1 MYVSV
6 SVCNRKR
13 VHGLGGKLYL
23 HLLFMICRTRSEVLI
38 QIVHRP
44 KIICKQFA
52 VNACSIIK
60 IVDILCLIAI
70 ARS

>member
-1 MYVSV
+1 MCLSLYVIERE
-6 SVCNRKR
+6 CMDW
-13 VHGLGGKLYL
+13 GGKLYL

>member
-1 MYVSV
+1 MCLSLYVIERE
-6 SVCNRKR
+6 CMDW
-13 VHGLGGKLYL
+13 GEKLYL